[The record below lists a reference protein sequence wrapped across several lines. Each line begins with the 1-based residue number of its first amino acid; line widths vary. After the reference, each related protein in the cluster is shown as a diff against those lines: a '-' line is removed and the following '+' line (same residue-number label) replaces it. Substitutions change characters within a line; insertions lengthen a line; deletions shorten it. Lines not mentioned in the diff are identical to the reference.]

1 MTLICNKFY
10 LDLSEDNENVKGY
23 PYMVYWYFKKV
34 GVYYY
39 FINTKKNNNN
49 ILSVEDNVVKVNKI
63 SVGNN
68 ELFELIDV
76 AEEE

>member
-1 MTLICNKFY
+1 
-10 LDLSEDNENVKGY
+10 
-23 PYMVYWYFKKV
+23 MVYWYFKIV
-34 GVYYY
+34 CVYYY
-39 FINTKKNNNN
+39 FINNNKYNNN

-68 ELFELIDV
+68 ELFDLIDV